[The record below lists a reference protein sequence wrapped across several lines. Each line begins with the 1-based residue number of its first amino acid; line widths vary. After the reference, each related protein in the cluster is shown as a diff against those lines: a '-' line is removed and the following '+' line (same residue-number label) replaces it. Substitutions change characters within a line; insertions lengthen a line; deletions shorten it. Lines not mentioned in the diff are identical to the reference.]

1 MYLTKSHPR
10 SLANFFLDDAFARE
24 FFVPSTR
31 SGRTHM
37 PSANIIETEK
47 GFEIELAAPGY
58 SKADFQLKI
67 ENKHLVISTEKKE
80 VTEQKEKNYTRKE
93 FHFDAFKRSFS
104 LPQNVEESAIE
115 ASYENGI
122 LNVVLPKKNVDNT
135 QLIKTLEVK

>member
-24 FFVPSTR
+24 FFVPATR
-31 SGRTHM
+31 SGRTQV

-58 SKADFQLKI
+58 SKSDFQLKV

-80 VTEQKEKNYTRKE
+80 VTEEQKKNYTRKE

-104 LPQNVEESAIE
+104 LPQNIEEGAIE

-122 LNVVLPKKNVDNT
+122 LNVLLPKKNVDNT
-135 QLIKTLEVK
+135 QLIKTIEVK